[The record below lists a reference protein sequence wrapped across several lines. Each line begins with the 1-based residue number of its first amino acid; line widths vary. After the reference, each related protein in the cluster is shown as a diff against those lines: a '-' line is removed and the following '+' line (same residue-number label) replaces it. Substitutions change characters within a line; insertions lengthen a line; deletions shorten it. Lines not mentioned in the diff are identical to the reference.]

1 MAPTLADTDFALLN
15 ISPAPDSYKTPLQ
28 EIFLT
33 VSPIRL
39 KKCVGS
45 AFTLRRKPFSTT
57 NVTESL
63 TIYYLNASGK
73 LSLNT

>member
-28 EIFLT
+28 ETFLT

-45 AFTLRRKPFSTT
+45 AENHSQQQMSPR
-57 NVTESL
+57 
-63 TIYYLNASGK
+63 A
-73 LSLNT
+73 